1 MKITLESTNYTPKIT
16 ASVESSADDLTPEQ
30 AYEEL
35 FKPVLMAYGFSEKTV
50 DGLREEFVN

>member
-50 DGLREEFVN
+50 DKLRE